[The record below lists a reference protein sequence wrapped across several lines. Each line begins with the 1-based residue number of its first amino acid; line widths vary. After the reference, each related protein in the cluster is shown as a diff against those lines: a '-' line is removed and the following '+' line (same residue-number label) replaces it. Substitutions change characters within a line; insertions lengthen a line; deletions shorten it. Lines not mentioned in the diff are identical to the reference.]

1 MTHVAR
7 LSPVRH
13 VLPNGAV
20 VTIKE
25 AHGVPA
31 VAIHALVHAGSVFD
45 GPEHAGLAHLTSRT
59 IDRGTAT
66 QSADDIALGLD
77 SRGVTLSVTI
87 NRHALSLTCQCLA
100 EDAAAV
106 LSLVGD
112 LLRGATYP
120 DAQVERLRAEILTA
134 IQQDEENP
142 AAMAGEGLLRLLY
155 PGHPYASRP
164 RGSAASLQ
172 RITPGDLR
180 AFHAHHVT
188 PAGCSLAIVGDID
201 AGDACALV
209 ERVLGG
215 WTGGPHAPVELPA
228 VCPPTRRQRHVVP
241 IPGKPQADIAYGFT
255 TILRSDPTY
264 YACWVMEVILGRYA
278 LGGRLGD
285 RIRERDGMAYY
296 VFSSLDANVV
306 PGPLVIRAGVNPSN
320 VNRAVAAIDEE
331 LARFAAEGPTEQEV
345 DDTKRYLIGSMP
357 RTLETNAKIANF
369 LQTSECFGLGLDYD
383 QRLPALLAAVTRDQ
397 VHDAARRWL
406 DPARAAVVIAGA
418 CEGR

>member
-1 MTHVAR
+1 MMRPAG

-13 VLPNGAV
+13 VLSNGTV

-31 VAIHALVHAGSVFD
+31 VAIHALVHAGSVLD
-45 GPEHAGLAHLTSRT
+45 GPDRAGLAHFLSRT

-66 QSADDIALGLD
+66 RSADDIARSLD

-106 LSLVGD
+106 LPLVGD
-112 LLRGATYP
+112 LLRSATYP
-120 DAQVERLRAEILTA
+120 DAQVERLRAEILTT
-134 IQQDEENP
+134 IRQDEENP
-142 AAMAGEGLLRLLY
+142 AVMAGEGLLRLLY
-155 PGHPYASRP
+155 PGHPYAARP
-164 RGSAASLQ
+164 RGSATSL
-172 RITPGDLR
+172 RGITPGDLR
-180 AFHAHHVT
+180 GFHRDHIT
-188 PAGCSLAIVGDID
+188 PGECSLAIVGDVD
-201 AGDACALV
+201 PAEAREAAERAL
-209 ERVLGG
+209 EE
-215 WTGGPHAPVELPA
+215 WTGGPRAGAQFPPVTTPDA
-228 VCPPTRRQRHVVP
+228 RQRLVVP
-241 IPGKPQADIAYGFT
+241 MPGKPQADIAYGFT

-296 VFSSLDANVV
+296 VFSALDANVV
-306 PGPLVIRAGVNPSN
+306 PGPLVIRAGVNPAN
-320 VNRAVAAIDEE
+320 VDRAVTAIDEE

-369 LQTSECFGLGLDYD
+369 LQTSEFFGLGLDYD
-383 QRLPALLAAVTRDQ
+383 RRLPALLASVTREQ

-406 DPARAAVVIAGA
+406 DPSRAAVAIAGA
-418 CEGR
+418 YEG